1 MDYGV
6 TEVFVKHDYFS
17 SLRIKLVE
25 KVNDKLFLYEDKGDK
40 FYDGEGNEL
49 PTEAVTALVR
59 SQYVVTNKTED
70 SLINKYFK

>member
-25 KVNDKLFLYEDKGDK
+25 KVNDKLFLYEDKGDRCK
-40 FYDGEGNEL
+40 LIEEIQSNKKLYPIKTGFFLYEL
-49 PTEAVTALVR
+49 PE
-59 SQYVVTNKTED
+59 SFFY
-70 SLINKYFK
+70 I